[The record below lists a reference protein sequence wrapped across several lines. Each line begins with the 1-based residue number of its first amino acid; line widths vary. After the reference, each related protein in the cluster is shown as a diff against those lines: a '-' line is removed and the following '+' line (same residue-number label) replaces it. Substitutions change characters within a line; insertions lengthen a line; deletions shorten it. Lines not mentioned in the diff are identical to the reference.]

1 MAAQGSLRL
10 VDTVKQIQLKVNI
23 EIAKEANR
31 KAAKIKTSILPKI
44 RQVISTALAS
54 SDTISSLSGGKLR
67 GDFGIPKGTDVVTA
81 IISAVSSAVDITIS
95 PFSGSSTGIKGA
107 VVLTIQR
114 GDYSNVL
121 GLPGSTVTTE
131 KGQSL
136 PWLSWLLTLG
146 DQVIVSTH
154 GVRYKPGT
162 GRSGQAQMKFN
173 YNAPFKVDSAH
184 SGKPDDNFITRTI
197 DSVSDEITAILIGAF
212 KW

>member
-1 MAAQGSLRL
+1 M
-10 VDTVKQIQLKVNI
+10 
-23 EIAKEANR
+23 
-31 KAAKIKTSILPKI
+31 
-44 RQVISTALAS
+44 
-54 SDTISSLSGGKLR
+54 
-67 GDFGIPKGTDVVTA
+67 
-81 IISAVSSAVDITIS
+81 
-95 PFSGSSTGIKGA
+95 
-107 VVLTIQR
+107 
-114 GDYSNVL
+114 
-121 GLPGSTVTTE
+121 PGSTITTE
-131 KGQSL
+131 KGQPL